1 MELLEN
7 NIKTLLIS
15 EGFFEVINDPFV
27 NHETNNSIKL
37 DNPLDSRRKNLRINI
52 EKSLIDNLLYNE
64 RRQQDSIKL
73 FEITD
78 VYYLEK
84 KQLKNKKWIVWRS
97 WLNSKEH
104 WLEDKNEFVSCKGA
118 SALVISKIVVVDLI

>member
-1 MELLEN
+1 MELLEQ
-7 NIKTLLIS
+7 NIKSLLIS

-37 DNPLDSRRKNLRINI
+37 DNPLDSRRKNLRINL

-78 VYYLEK
+78 VYY
-84 KQLKNKKWIVWRS
+84 
-97 WLNSKEH
+97 
-104 WLEDKNEFVSCKGA
+104 
-118 SALVISKIVVVDLI
+118 

>member
-1 MELLEN
+1 M
-7 NIKTLLIS
+7 
-15 EGFFEVINDPFV
+15 
-27 NHETNNSIKL
+27 
-37 DNPLDSRRKNLRINI
+37 DNPLDSRRKNLRINL

-84 KQLKNKKWIVWRS
+84 KQLKNKRKLGIICSGRVGKNYIDFSKKIDNKYLTNILDKLIKKLALIRTSSTEMNWK
-97 WLNSKEH
+97 LN
-104 WLEDKNEFVSCKGA
+104 
-118 SALVISKIVVVDLI
+118 